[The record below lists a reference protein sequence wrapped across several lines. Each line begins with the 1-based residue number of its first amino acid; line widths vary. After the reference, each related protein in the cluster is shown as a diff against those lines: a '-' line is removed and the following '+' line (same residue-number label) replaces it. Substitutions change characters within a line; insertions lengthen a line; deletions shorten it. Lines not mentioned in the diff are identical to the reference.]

1 MSKGVCDAIN
11 EIDKNVVLDS
21 ASQNYKF
28 DEEIYGAYCPNK
40 ICDTNEKLLGSAFMS
55 LIELF
60 KNVDDYDDN
69 FKNDKLSQY
78 AILWF
83 NSKIRGTAEMEAEIN
98 NIYNVLTENG
108 WISEYRQYT
117 NKNEDIMKFHFLYLK
132 KFYKFL
138 KGICETITN
147 CSGPSKTEECIKSA
161 KKCNEFYRACI
172 LSAPWEEICNPYC
185 NLLSNLKKDYDKIR
199 EKYKTKEIP
208 ELTLPVGVE
217 SCESLC
223 NGKQQ
228 WKVEKLKNEE
238 LKTSTLTEVSLS
250 VPSVTPTSINNAN
263 KLPYIAVPLI
273 LIPIILGFSYKY
285 LTHSRRKKSN
295 AKKKMKAIINLCDE
309 NKTKKCVK
317 NAFIEKN
324 QSE

>member
-1 MSKGVCDAIN
+1 MSKGVCDAIKFA
-11 EIDKNVVLDS
+11 EENVVFDS
-21 ASQNYKF
+21 QSESYSFK
-28 DEEIYGAYCPNK
+28 DDILKTYCPNK
-40 ICDTNEKLLGSAFMS
+40 ICDTNEKTLGSAFMS
-55 LIELF
+55 LL
-60 KNVDDYDDN
+60 KNFESVDDYEDN
-69 FKNDKLSQY
+69 LKNDKLSQY

-83 NSKIRGTAEMEAEIN
+83 NSKIRGTAEMEAEIK
-98 NIYNVLTENG
+98 NIYEILTEND
-108 WISEYRQYT
+108 WINEYRQYT
-117 NKNEDIMKFHFLYLK
+117 DKNEDIMKFHFLYLK

-199 EKYKTKEIP
+199 EKYKTKELP
-208 ELTLPVGVE
+208 ELTLPEGVK

-238 LKTSTLTEVSLS
+238 LKTSTLTKVSLP

-273 LIPIILGFSYKY
+273 LIPIILGISYKY
-285 LTHSRRKKSN
+285 LTHGRRKKLN
-295 AKKKMKAIINLCDE
+295 AKKKVKAIINLSDQ
-309 NKTKKCVK
+309 KK
-317 NAFIEKN
+317 A
-324 QSE
+324 

>member
-11 EIDKNVVLDS
+11 EIDKKVVLDS
-21 ASQNYKF
+21 VSQNYKF
-28 DEEIYGAYCPNK
+28 VDQIYGVHCHNK
-40 ICDTNEKLLGSAFMS
+40 NCDTDEKILGSAFMS
-55 LIELF
+55 LLELF
-60 KNVDDYDDN
+60 KDVNDYEDN
-69 FKNDKLSQY
+69 LKNYKLAQY

-83 NSKIRGTAEMEAEIN
+83 NSKIRGTAKMEAEIK
-98 NIYNVLTENG
+98 NIYEILTEND
-108 WISEYRQYT
+108 WINEYRQYT
-117 NKNEDIMKFHFLYLK
+117 DKNENELKFHFLYLK
-132 KFYKFL
+132 KFYALL

-147 CSGPSKTEECIKSA
+147 CSDSSKTEECIKSA

-185 NLLSNLKKDYDKIR
+185 NLLSNLKNDYDKIR
-199 EKYKTKEIP
+199 EKYKTYELP
-208 ELTLPVGVE
+208 ELTIPDGVE

-223 NGKQQ
+223 NGKQK
-228 WKVEKLKNEE
+228 WEVEELKIKE

-285 LTHSRRKKSN
+285 LTPVWRKKLN
-295 AKKKMKAIINLCDE
+295 AKKKVKAIINLSDQ
-309 NKTKKCVK
+309 KK
-317 NAFIEKN
+317 A
-324 QSE
+324 

>member
-21 ASQNYKF
+21 VSQNYKF
-28 DEEIYGAYCPNK
+28 VEQIYGVHCHNK
-40 ICDTNEKLLGSAFMS
+40 NCDTDEKILGSAFMS
-55 LIELF
+55 LLELF
-60 KNVDDYDDN
+60 KSVDDYDDN

-83 NSKIRGTAEMEAEIN
+83 NSKIRGTADMEAEIN
-98 NIYNVLTENG
+98 NIYNILIENG

-117 NKNEDIMKFHFLYLK
+117 DKNENIMKFHFLYLK
-132 KFYKFL
+132 KFYALL

-147 CSGPSKTEECIKSA
+147 CSDSSNTEECINSA
-161 KKCNEFYRACI
+161 KKCNGFYRACI
-172 LSAPWEEICNPYC
+172 LSAPWQEICNPYC
-185 NLLSNLKKDYDKIR
+185 NLLSNLKKDYEKIR
-199 EKYKTKEIP
+199 EKYNKLP
-208 ELTLPVGVE
+208 ELTLPEGVE

-238 LKTSTLTEVSLS
+238 LKTSTLTKVSLP

-273 LIPIILGFSYKY
+273 LIPIILGISYKY
-285 LTHSRRKKSN
+285 LTPVWRKKTKRKVM
-295 AKKKMKAIINLCDE
+295 KKIINLSDQ
-309 NKTKKCVK
+309 KK
-317 NAFIEKN
+317 A
-324 QSE
+324 